1 MIYIINTYA
10 GYLEVSLFMARFN
23 VNESEYIACFSISSS
38 NINCMRKVLKK
49 KHQVNLENNSYFL
62 PSILVFFFKL
72 INFLLQMYIDYLMFY
87 IYVKGTLTV
96 VDLAEKSP
104 GWNRLFIIT
113 TIIVLPSP
121 FLFLLLSPLLLLIL
135 SFLFFLIL
143 A

>member
-10 GYLEVSLFMARFN
+10 GYLEVSLFMARLN

-49 KHQVNLENNSYFL
+49 KYQVNLENNSYFL
-62 PSILVFFFKL
+62 PSILVFFFIL

-113 TIIVLPSP
+113 IIIFVLPSP
-121 FLFLLLSPLLLLIL
+121 FLFLLLSLIT
-135 SFLFFLIL
+135 IIP
-143 A
+143 